1 MLQAPPP
8 KKKINSKETGGGVKA
23 VMGADLP

>member
-8 KKKINSKETGGGVKA
+8 KKNKLERNRGGGVKA

>member
-1 MLQAPPP
+1 MLQAPPLP
-8 KKKINSKETGGGVKA
+8 PKKINSKETWGVKA